1 MLTWAIANLL
11 CSLAA
16 DMPANILCQAR
27 SNTNKWRSSS
37 LVQIL
42 RFSTI
47 APTSPTFQRRDQ
59 TGHALQLRAGRL

>member
-1 MLTWAIANLL
+1 MLTWAMANLL

-16 DMPANILCQAR
+16 DMPANILRQVT

-42 RFSTI
+42 SFSTT
-47 APTSPTFQRRDQ
+47 APTSSISQCRDQ
-59 TGHALQLRAGRL
+59 TRHALQLPAGRL